1 MRSPYRSVRRLH
13 DRYNVIPL
21 PYHVLIKDSALT
33 PPPPPPIQIDGP
45 VIVEDTCLCFR
56 ALGGLPGPYM

>member
-1 MRSPYRSVRRLH
+1 MVSEMAGTLFYVYSLPFKSL
-13 DRYNVIPL
+13 YNSNSNRNKAI
-21 PYHVLIKDSALT
+21 LIFVFF
-33 PPPPPPIQIDGP
+33 QIDGP